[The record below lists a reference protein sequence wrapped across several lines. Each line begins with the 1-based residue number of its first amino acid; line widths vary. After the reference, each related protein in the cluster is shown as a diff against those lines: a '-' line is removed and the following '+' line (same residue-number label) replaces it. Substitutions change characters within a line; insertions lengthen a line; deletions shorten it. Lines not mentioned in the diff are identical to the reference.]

1 MTWVV
6 YLLLALNLSLLTWN
20 LHTRTATGTVATAPV
35 REQASGTVNQL
46 PLLTELDED
55 ALRPRPTAIP
65 VLAVT
70 ADPPRLASVAGQAS
84 PVTAHPKSDPVTA
97 DAGNAAITLGLAT
110 SIDTDRSAA
119 AAVSSLAGAT
129 TTAAQNYDTVVSA
142 TALRSCLTLGPL
154 SANAPVGEMRTWF
167 EQAGASVDVRR
178 NERREVTLYWVY
190 FPPRTTRKIAVAEV
204 ARLRSEGLTD
214 VVAVPKGDMTNAIS
228 LGVFSRTGTRDR
240 RVKQMNQRGYQPS
253 VAPLYRTKLA
263 TWVDV
268 SAPAD
273 TLSDQDIQT
282 RWPAFRLSRK
292 PCSGKPVAS
301 GPLDAAPIAVRSIA
315 VQPAPSYNA
324 SLSTPRRFYL
334 SGAGAR
340 QSSGT
345 SR

>member
-65 VLAVT
+65 VPAVT
-70 ADPPRLASVAGQAS
+70 ADPPRPASVAGQAS
-84 PVTAHPKSDPVTA
+84 PVTTNSKSDPVTA
-97 DAGNAAITLGLAT
+97 GAGEAATTTGLAT
-110 SIDTDRSAA
+110 PIDVDRSAA
-119 AAVSSLAGAT
+119 AAVPGPAGVAT
-129 TTAAQNYDTVVSA
+129 AAAQNYDTVVSA

-154 SANAPVGEMRTWF
+154 SANAPVEEMRTWF

-268 SAPAD
+268 SASAD
-273 TLSDQDIQT
+273 ILSDQDIQT
-282 RWPAFRLSRK
+282 RWPAFQLSRK
-292 PCSGKPVAS
+292 PCSGEPVAS
-301 GPLDAAPIAVRSIA
+301 GPLDAVRIAVRSIA
-315 VQPAPSYNA
+315 VQPVPSYNA
-324 SLSTPRRFYL
+324 SPSAPRRFHF
-334 SGAGAR
+334 SGVHPR